1 MSLYFS
7 SAVDIAVLTMGEN
20 PTEAQ
25 VAPTENVPRGAMS
38 DDKLK
43 VGIPRFLLVLIHPA
57 VYSHRAPRSRLFFT
71 DRVEPWFEI

>member
-38 DDKLK
+38 EDKLK
-43 VGIPRFLLVLIHPA
+43 VGIPLFLPVLIHTA
-57 VYSHRAPRSRLFFT
+57 VYPHRGSWSRLFLT
-71 DRVEPWFEI
+71 DRARPWFGV

>member
-38 DDKLK
+38 EDKLK
-43 VGIPRFLLVLIHPA
+43 VGILLFLPMLIHTA
-57 VYSHRAPRSRLFFT
+57 VCPHRGPRLRLFFT
-71 DRVEPWFEI
+71 DRARPWFGV